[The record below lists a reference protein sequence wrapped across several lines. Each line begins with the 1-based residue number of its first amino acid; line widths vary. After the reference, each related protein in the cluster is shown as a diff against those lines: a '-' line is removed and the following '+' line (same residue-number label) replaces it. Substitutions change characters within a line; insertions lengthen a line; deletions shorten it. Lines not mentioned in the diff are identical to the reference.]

1 MNEIPFGN
9 TNESPDDYVAH
20 EGDGASAYDH
30 TESSSQRPIE
40 QSAELPMDQIPDF
53 MPAELEEEPVGQSA
67 EVANGVDPI
76 LDGLTD
82 PQRQAVLHTEGPLLI
97 LAAAGSGKTRVITR
111 RIAQIIKRGTAPWN
125 ILALTFT
132 NKAAGEMRERVT
144 LQICGKIPE
153 PVMGADGTPMRAPID
168 PRMRGLTITTFHS
181 LCARLLRRYAERANI
196 PGLKPDYTI
205 YDSSDQMAA
214 MKRVLKAMSLQA
226 TNWPPRTVLSAI
238 SNAKNELMDAK
249 KYEANAF
256 DYYSKQIAKI
266 YIRYDAVLKQ
276 AGAIDF
282 DDLLLYTVK
291 LLETNPEIRNEL
303 AMRWRYMMI
312 DEYQDTNSVQFR
324 LTSLLAAAPAP
335 LPGMEGEPGSP
346 NICVVGDPDQA
357 IYGWRGADISN
368 ILDFEEHFPG
378 AKSIL
383 LGENFRSSAF
393 ILGAADRLIKKND
406 HRRDKPLFTSTTGG
420 EPITVVRVNTE
431 RHEGEIVTDWFRRLN
446 DDEGIAWKDMAVFYR
461 TNALSR
467 VIEDSMRQAGIPY
480 KIARGTAFFDREEI
494 KTSIAYLRVVA
505 NQADTISLLRMINT
519 PARGIGKTT
528 LDVIQGACIRAGMTL
543 WSGLGR
549 AKELGLSKRAVT
561 SLDKFV
567 EMVDDWTGKGS
578 FMGAEISSTLHELVE
593 RVITESGLEAYYKKQ
608 AKASGAESDEE
619 RVDNLSELIT
629 SARDFEREYDPANDP
644 AAFTDQESAEQGT
657 IGEVPPLLAMLRA
670 YLESIALIADA
681 DAVDTGSGCVT
692 LMTLHASKGLEFPAV
707 AMIALEEGTLPHS
720 RANESQA
727 ELEEER
733 RLAFVGI
740 TRAMKHLQMT
750 SANRR
755 TVRGMSERTI
765 PSRFL
770 EEIGSEGIIM
780 SDHTDADFGG
790 GEYDDAFES
799 RPSSGSGSFR
809 RGSFSQFSPDAKNK
823 ADLQAIER
831 AREQRLANVVPK
843 RTMSHKAAPPRP
855 SILGGAS
862 GAGSKQDAD
871 GYPQGSIVRHP
882 QFGEG
887 TVMKTT
893 AGSNARVIVEFKSVG
908 RKTLVLEYAR
918 LKRVR

>member
-1 MNEIPFGN
+1 MPRADL
-9 TNESPDDYVAH
+9 PDD
-20 EGDGASAYDH
+20 
-30 TESSSQRPIE
+30 
-40 QSAELPMDQIPDF
+40 LPDF
-53 MPAELEEEPVGQSA
+53 LADDDFPSKIGEDLMSSEP
-67 EVANGVDPI
+67 VDPI
-76 LDGLTD
+76 LGGLTD
-82 PQRQAVLHTEGPLLI
+82 AQRQAVLCTEGALLI

-111 RIAQIIKRGTAPWN
+111 RIAQIIRQGTPPWN

-132 NKAAGEMRERVT
+132 NKAAGEMRERVAV
-144 LQICGKIPE
+144 QICGPQAIE
-153 PVMGADGTPMRAPID
+153 EGAPPD

-196 PGLKPDYTI
+196 SGLKPDYTI
-205 YDSSDQMAA
+205 YDSSDQMSA
-214 MKRVLKAMSLQA
+214 MKKVLKAMNLQA

-266 YIRYDAVLKQ
+266 YLRYEATLKQ

-282 DDLLLYTVK
+282 DDLLLYTVRV
-291 LLETNPEIRNEL
+291 LEANRDIRDEL
-303 AMRWRYMMI
+303 AYRWRYLMI

-324 LTSLLAAAPAP
+324 LTSLLAAPPPA
-335 LPGMEGEPGSP
+335 LPGMEGSPSVP

-368 ILDFEEHFPG
+368 ILDFEQHFPG
-378 AKSIL
+378 AKTIL

-393 ILGAADRLIKKND
+393 ILAAADSLIKKNTK
-406 HRRDKPLFTSTTGG
+406 RRDKPLYTSTKGG
-420 EPITVVRVNTE
+420 EPITIVRVNNE
-431 RHEGEIVTDWFRRLN
+431 RQEGELVADWFQRLH
-446 DDEGIAWKDMAVFYR
+446 DDEGIAWKDMGVFYR

-467 VIEDSMRQAGIPY
+467 VIEDSMRTSGIPY

-494 KTSIAYLRVVA
+494 KSAIAYLRVIA
-505 NQADTISLLRMINT
+505 NQSDAVSLLRVVNT
-519 PARGIGKTT
+519 PTRGIGKTT
-528 LDVIQGACIRAGMTL
+528 LDVIQNAAIRADITL
-543 WSGLGR
+543 FEGLSR
-549 AKELGLSKRAVT
+549 SKELGLSARAVT
-561 SLDKFV
+561 SIDKFTSMIN
-567 EMVDDWTGKGS
+567 EWTGEGS
-578 FMGAEISSTLHELVE
+578 FMGASVATSLHELVE
-593 RVITESGLEAYYKKQ
+593 RVISESGLEAHYKKK
-608 AKASGAESDEE
+608 AKASGNESDEE
-619 RVDNLSELIT
+619 RLDNLSELVT

-644 AAFTDQESAEQGT
+644 AYFEEPTPRGTGVSPVSSEAVDGQQSHEEKAEDTGGT
-657 IGEVPPLLAMLRA
+657 PVPRGLGNSMPPLLAMLRA
-670 YLESIALIADA
+670 YLESIALVADA
-681 DAVDTGSGCVT
+681 DAVDTSSGSVT

-720 RANESQA
+720 RANESLA

-740 TRAMKHLQMT
+740 TRAMKHLQLT

-770 EEIGSEGIIM
+770 EEIGSEGVVF
-780 SDHTDADFGG
+780 SDQTDADFGG
-790 GEYDDAFES
+790 GEYDDAFAS
-799 RPSSGSGSFR
+799 PSSSRAYRKGSFA
-809 RGSFSQFSPDAKNK
+809 QFKPDARNK
-823 ADLQAIER
+823 ADLER
-831 AREQRLANVVPK
+831 IAQAREQRLANIV
-843 RTMSHKAAPPRP
+843 PRP
-855 SILGGAS
+855 TIGGTGATPVSSPAS
-862 GAGSKQDAD
+862 ADAMSAF
-871 GYPQGSIVRHP
+871 PQGSIVRHP